1 LAEVLL
7 TYVQLGEE
15 LGISPA
21 GARMLAKRH
30 RLPKITDNH
39 GRAVVSIEAERLARL
54 REERSGERRR
64 REPGGR
70 ALAVAAERAT
80 PENAAH
86 ENAPGA
92 HASAMAALRA
102 HVDDLRAVVGAHQS
116 ERESL
121 RRLLARFLEAREQE
135 LLSWETERR
144 RLGEEIGR
152 LRARGERANGE
163 HAAERARWEAERR
176 ALNLRLD
183 QFEEELARATG
194 RAPSGGPRRPSWL
207 VRVFRRR

>member
-54 REERSGERRR
+54 RDERSGERER
-64 REPGGR
+64 RESGGR
-70 ALAVAAERAT
+70 ALAVAAGPAVPVDVPT
-80 PENAAH
+80 NAAD
-86 ENAPGA
+86 A
-92 HASAMAALRA
+92 HAAAMAALRA
-102 HVDDLRAVVGAHQS
+102 HVDDLRAIVGAHQS

-135 LLSWETERR
+135 VLSWNTERQQ
-144 RLGEEIGR
+144 LDEEIGR
-152 LRARGERANGE
+152 LRAGGERANAD

-194 RAPSGGPRRPSWL
+194 GAPDAGPRRSSWL